1 MTTHT
6 STHAGESQ
14 CAQILAMLQERRGA
28 WVSVLQL
35 ASLSGSLA
43 VHSRITDLR
52 KRGHA
57 IEQQSHRSGRKI
69 HSEYRLPLECG
80 STANR

>member
-6 STHAGESQ
+6 STHTGTSQ
-14 CAQILAMLQERRGA
+14 CAQILTLLKERHGQ
-28 WVSVLQL
+28 WVSVLKL
-35 ASLSGSLA
+35 ASVSGSLA

-69 HSEYRLPLECG
+69 HSEYRL
-80 STANR
+80 S

>member
-1 MTTHT
+1 MTTHP
-6 STHAGESQ
+6 STTHGTSQ
-14 CAQILAMLQERRGA
+14 CAQILAMLQERRGD
-28 WVSVLQL
+28 WVSVLKL

-52 KRGHA
+52 KQGYT

-69 HSEYRLPLECG
+69 HSEYRL
-80 STANR
+80 S